1 MSLETRTI
9 EFAEIE
15 TRTDEL
21 DGHYLTGL
29 VAPIHGQYDNSSYIE
44 TFTSNTFDK
53 SIKERGNRI
62 PLLEQHDTAAFPVGM
77 SVRWEKSSEGLIGEF
92 KLANTPRGEEART
105 LAADGMVTG
114 LSVGFIPVRNKSTTV
129 NGRQNIQRLE
139 AKLDHVGLITTGQ
152 QAYTEAKVLAVR
164 GYAPDDEES
173 VPLLAKWRHLL
184 IDA

>member
-15 TRTDEL
+15 TRDET

-152 QAYTEAKVLAVR
+152 QAYTDAKVLAVR
-164 GYAPDDEES
+164 AYDPDDEEI

>member
-92 KLANTPRGEEART
+92 KLANTPRGE
-105 LAADGMVTG
+105 
-114 LSVGFIPVRNKSTTV
+114 
-129 NGRQNIQRLE
+129 
-139 AKLDHVGLITTGQ
+139 
-152 QAYTEAKVLAVR
+152 
-164 GYAPDDEES
+164 
-173 VPLLAKWRHLL
+173 
-184 IDA
+184 

>member
-15 TRTDEL
+15 ARDES

-164 GYAPDDEES
+164 GYDPDDEQI